1 MPLVDNTGLPSYRRL
16 REEGTEVLEKHRA
29 QEQDIRELHI
39 GLLNMMPDAALEPT
53 ERQFLRLID
62 SCNRIAQFYVYPFS
76 PAVIPRG
83 DGARRHIDQYY
94 FEFDALQEKG
104 LDALII
110 SGANPISLR
119 LENEPFWEPLG
130 QVLDWASEHVTS
142 TLCACLATHA
152 ALKIFHGMDR
162 EPLGFKRWGV
172 FAHRPVDRT
181 HPLVRDVNTRFD
193 VPHSRFNEIY
203 SSEMRAAGLRVLI
216 ESDRA
221 GVHLAT
227 SADGFR
233 FVYFQGHPEY
243 DAVSLLKE
251 YKREVVRFLTGDIT
265 EYPPFPEGYFSNEAS
280 ELLDVYRL
288 RAMAPKASQTLI
300 EEFPEKILSTLVDN
314 TWRDTGK
321 AVFNNWLGTVYQ
333 ITDRDRRVPFM
344 KGVDPSSPLAHLL

>member
-1 MPLVDNTGLPSYRRL
+1 M
-16 REEGTEVLEKHRA
+16 
-29 QEQDIRELHI
+29 
-39 GLLNMMPDAALEPT
+39 
-53 ERQFLRLID
+53 
-62 SCNRIAQFYVYPFS
+62 
-76 PAVIPRG
+76 
-83 DGARRHIDQYY
+83 
-94 FEFDALQEKG
+94 
-104 LDALII
+104 II

-119 LENEPFWEPLG
+119 LEDESFWDPLG
-130 QVLDWASEHVTS
+130 QVLDWANEHVTS

-152 ALKIFHGMDR
+152 ALKIFHGLDR

-172 FAHRPVDRT
+172 FPHRPVDRT

-203 SSEMRAAGLRVLI
+203 SSDMRAAGLRVLI

-251 YKREVVRFLTGDIT
+251 YKREVVRFLNGDIAD
-265 EYPPFPEGYFSNEAS
+265 YPPFPDGYFSDEAS
-280 ELLDVYRL
+280 DLLEAYRL
-288 RAMAPKASQTLI
+288 RAMAPTASKILI

-333 ITDRDRRVPFM
+333 ITDRDPRVPFM
-344 KGVDPSSPLAHLL
+344 KGVDPSNPLAHL